1 VTDIAPSPISRIQQ
15 AALIFV
21 MLMAFTEALTVAF
34 NIGAIMTKF
43 GASGA
48 YAGFVATAQG
58 LSTATAAM
66 VGTRLISRYTARK
79 LIAVGLVLVAA
90 GHGLSLVA
98 TNVIMM
104 AAFQALGG
112 LGTGLVLCVVLA
124 TAARTSKPELT
135 YGWINGSAGAYLS
148 ILALAVPKLLLSGGF
163 TALYG
168 FYSLLAMVGL
178 LCLPAIPNVRAPSVA
193 KARTAV
199 DPGRLKIGPIAN
211 KSGWIALFGMGIFY
225 FSVAGMGAFIARI
238 GVNLDISLETIGMA
252 FFVGG
257 ILTIVCPIA
266 AGFVGARF
274 GSTRPLLLIGGLMCL
289 TAFAIAISG
298 NGTSF
303 LMGVPMWIVLPAIL
317 TPSFLGGLAVID
329 PTGKLAG
336 AQPAFATLGGSMGPM
351 IAGALADAGGY
362 GSLGIFI
369 ICVLTTGLVL
379 MAAATL
385 RADAIRKNRASTV
398 NEALFSPSV

>member
-1 VTDIAPSPISRIQQ
+1 MTDNIASPITRIQQ

-21 MLMAFTEALTVAF
+21 MLMVFTEALTVAF
-34 NIGAIMTKF
+34 SIGAIMTKF

-48 YAGFVATAQG
+48 HAGFVATAQG
-58 LSTATAAM
+58 LGTATAAM
-66 VGTRLISRYTARK
+66 VGTRLISQYTARN
-79 LIAVGLVLVAA
+79 LIAFGLVLVAV

-98 TNVIMM
+98 TNVLMM

-112 LGTGLVLCVVLA
+112 LGTGLVICVVLA
-124 TAARTSKPELT
+124 TAARTPKPELT

-148 ILALAVPKLLLSGGF
+148 ILALVVPKLLIFGGF
-163 TALYG
+163 AALYG
-168 FYSLLAMVGL
+168 FYSLLAVVGL
-178 LCLPAIPNVRAPSVA
+178 LCLSAIPNVRAPSS
-193 KARTAV
+193 ARASAAT
-199 DPGRLKIGPIAN
+199 DTGRFKIGKIAH

-225 FSVAGMGAFIARI
+225 FSIAGMGAFIARI

-257 ILTIVCPIA
+257 MLTIVCPIA

-274 GSTRPLLLIGGLMCL
+274 GSTRPLLLVGGLMCL
-289 TAFAIAISG
+289 TAFGIAVSG
-298 NGTSF
+298 NSTSF

-351 IAGALADAGGY
+351 IAGAVADAGGF
-362 GSLGIFI
+362 GTLGIFI
-369 ICVLTTGLVL
+369 VCVLTIGLLL
-379 MAAATL
+379 MGVATL
-385 RADAIRKNRASTV
+385 RADGLRQHAVAV
-398 NEALFSPSV
+398 G

>member
-1 VTDIAPSPISRIQQ
+1 MTDKALPQISRIQQ

-21 MLMAFTEALTVAF
+21 MLMVFTEALTVAF

-66 VGTRLISRYTARK
+66 IGTRLISQYTPRT
-79 LIAVGLVLVAA
+79 LIAVGLVLVAV

-112 LGTGLVLCVVLA
+112 LGTGLTLCVVLA
-124 TAARTSKPELT
+124 TAARTPRPELT
-135 YGWINGSAGAYLS
+135 YGWINGSVGAYLS
-148 ILALAVPKLLLSGGF
+148 ILALAVPKLLMFGGF

-168 FYSLLAMVGL
+168 FYSLLAVVGL
-178 LCLPAIPNVRAPSVA
+178 LCLPAIPNVRAPSDLKA
-193 KARTAV
+193 KAAADT
-199 DPGRLKIGPIAN
+199 PRLKIGLIAN

-238 GVNLDISLETIGMA
+238 GVNLNISLETIGMA

-257 ILTIVCPIA
+257 LLTIVCPIA

-274 GSTRPLLLIGGLMCL
+274 GSTRPLLLVGGLMGL
-289 TAFAIAISG
+289 MAFGISMSG
-298 NGTSF
+298 NSTSF
-303 LMGVPMWIVLPAIL
+303 LIGVPMWIVLPAIL

-351 IAGALADAGGY
+351 IAGAVADAGGF
-362 GSLGIFI
+362 GTLGIFI
-369 ICVLTTGLVL
+369 VCVLSTGLVL
-379 MAAATL
+379 MAVATL
-385 RADAIRKNRASTV
+385 RADAIRKTATSTL
-398 NEALFSPSV
+398 NEVMLSRSV

>member
-1 VTDIAPSPISRIQQ
+1 MTDQASPPITRIQQ
-15 AALIFV
+15 AGLIFV
-21 MLMAFTEALTVAF
+21 MLMVFTEALTVAF

-48 YAGFVATAQG
+48 HAGFVATAQG

-66 VGTRLISRYTARK
+66 VGTRLISRHTARR
-79 LIAVGLVLVAA
+79 LIVIGLMLVAV

-112 LGTGLVLCVVLA
+112 LGTGLVICVVLA
-124 TAARTSKPELT
+124 TAARAPKPELT
-135 YGWINGSAGAYLS
+135 YGLINGSAGAYLS
-148 ILALAVPKLLLSGGF
+148 ILALVVPKLLLFGGF

-178 LCLPAIPNVRAPSVA
+178 CCLPAIPNVRAPSVA
-193 KARTAV
+193 GPRTTA
-199 DPGRLKIGPIAN
+199 DTGRFKIGMIAN
-211 KSGWIALFGMGIFY
+211 KSGWIALIGMGIFY
-225 FSVAGMGAFIARI
+225 FSIAGMGAFIARI

-257 ILTIVCPIA
+257 MLTIVCPVA

-274 GSTRPLLLIGGLMCL
+274 GSTRPLILVGSLMCL
-289 TAFAIAISG
+289 TAFGIAISG
-298 NGTSF
+298 NNSSF

-351 IAGALADAGGY
+351 IAGAVADAGGF
-362 GSLGIFI
+362 GTLGVFI
-369 ICVLTTGLVL
+369 VCVLSTGLVL
-379 MAAATL
+379 MAVATL
-385 RADAIRKNRASTV
+385 RADVIRKRATSPL
-398 NEALFSPSV
+398 NEAMLSRSV

>member
-1 VTDIAPSPISRIQQ
+1 
-15 AALIFV
+15 
-21 MLMAFTEALTVAF
+21 
-34 NIGAIMTKF
+34 
-43 GASGA
+43 
-48 YAGFVATAQG
+48 
-58 LSTATAAM
+58 
-66 VGTRLISRYTARK
+66 
-79 LIAVGLVLVAA
+79 
-90 GHGLSLVA
+90 
-98 TNVIMM
+98 
-104 AAFQALGG
+104 
-112 LGTGLVLCVVLA
+112 
-124 TAARTSKPELT
+124 
-135 YGWINGSAGAYLS
+135 
-148 ILALAVPKLLLSGGF
+148 
-163 TALYG
+163 
-168 FYSLLAMVGL
+168 
-178 LCLPAIPNVRAPSVA
+178 
-193 KARTAV
+193 
-199 DPGRLKIGPIAN
+199 
-211 KSGWIALFGMGIFY
+211 
-225 FSVAGMGAFIARI
+225 
-238 GVNLDISLETIGMA
+238 MA